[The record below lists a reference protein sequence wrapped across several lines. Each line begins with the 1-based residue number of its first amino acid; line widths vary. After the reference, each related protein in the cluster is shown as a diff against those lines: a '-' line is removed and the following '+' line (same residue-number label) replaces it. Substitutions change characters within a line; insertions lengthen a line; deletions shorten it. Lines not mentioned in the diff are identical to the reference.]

1 MDHKI
6 TGANPWKHKANK
18 KDPDD
23 MYQNEHNE
31 LFASIRA
38 GKPINDGER
47 MAKSTMMAI
56 LGRMATYTG
65 KVITW
70 DQAMNSKENLSPE
83 EYESCSLPT
92 PEVARPGI
100 TKFS

>member
-1 MDHKI
+1 M
-6 TGANPWKHKANK
+6 
-18 KDPDD
+18 
-23 MYQNEHNE
+23 
-31 LFASIRA
+31 IRS

-47 MAKSTMMAI
+47 MAKSTLMAI
-56 LGRMATYTG
+56 LGRMASYTG

-70 DQAMNSKENLSPE
+70 DKAMASTEDLSPSK
-83 EYESCSLPT
+83 YEWGSLPF

>member
-1 MDHKI
+1 
-6 TGANPWKHKANK
+6 
-18 KDPDD
+18 

-31 LFASIRA
+31 LFASIRS

-47 MAKSTMMAI
+47 MAKSTLMAI

-70 DQAMNSKENLSPE
+70 DMAMNSKEDLSPPK
-83 EYESCSLPT
+83 YEWCALPT